1 MQPVESSQ
9 IAAIGHDAETNTLA
23 VRFKNWKGVPTSL
36 YHYQNFTAEDFEA
49 FKSAESLGK
58 HFGGQIKP
66 FADKYPYTKIEDA
79 APAAAA

>member
-36 YHYQNFTAEDFEA
+36 YHYRNFNAEDFAA
-49 FKSAESLGK
+49 FSRALGAMLADQDSGTERSAS
-58 HFGGQIKP
+58 
-66 FADKYPYTKIEDA
+66 
-79 APAAAA
+79 